1 MDTMTRDSDEL
12 DEDAALDDETA
23 AGDLPVVDRCLVL
36 VGLMG
41 AGKSAVGRRLAKRL
55 GLPFVDTDK
64 EVEAAAGCSV
74 SDIFETWGETAF
86 RDAERRVIARLL
98 DGTPKVLATGGGAYM
113 NAETRALI
121 KQRGLSVWLRAD
133 LDVLVARTSR
143 RNTRPLLRRGDPREI
158 LAGLMAERYP
168 VYAEADIVVDS
179 RDAPLGETV
188 GRVIAAIADHTAL
201 AGTDLDR

>member
-1 MDTMTRDSDEL
+1 MTRDSDEL

-23 AGDLPVVDRCLVL
+23 TGDLPVVDRCLVL